1 VAGSDRYAR
10 MRPDCAEAET
20 GLRGSP
26 VTRRGGDL
34 DHVVVSRK
42 PTELNRQSA
51 LGRHL
56 AREALP
62 QSRARSAR
70 RWLTAW
76 RLTASALWFVLVGTC
91 SRPPRH
97 QAGRPQGPR
106 NQDLRRQHLV
116 WYRGL
121 VSLAAADWF
130 GPRQVDWIK
139 RLDPEVHNLREALD
153 FALSY
158 SPDVALEMV
167 ATLHWY
173 GDARGVLNEH
183 RHWIERALTA
193 TPSEPTPDRIRALHA
208 IAVIAGG
215 QGDMPTAGARA
226 AEAVQLAEQVAD
238 PVARGPR
245 MDRRHEE
252 PTPSRRGADCGRGE
266 TRSPDGSFARRTARF
281 GCLSTRMRTAHAR
294 RPWC

>member
-1 VAGSDRYAR
+1 
-10 MRPDCAEAET
+10 MRA
-20 GLRGSP
+20 S
-26 VTRRGGDL
+26 
-34 DHVVVSRK
+34 
-42 PTELNRQSA
+42 
-51 LGRHL
+51 
-56 AREALP
+56 
-62 QSRARSAR
+62 
-70 RWLTAW
+70 W
-76 RLTASALWFVLVGTC
+76 RLTLI
-91 SRPPRH
+91 
-97 QAGRPQGPR
+97 
-106 NQDLRRQHLV
+106 
-116 WYRGL
+116 RGL
-121 VSLAAADWF
+121 ILLGFIGLLEVLCAYGIIDTLTMQPPHRILTDLVRLLASGAFNRAIARTLSNAMIATTMAIIVGVTAATLIHRVR
-130 GPRQVDWIK
+130 G
-139 RLDPEVHNLREALD
+139 LREALD

>member
-1 VAGSDRYAR
+1 MAGSGRYAR

-56 AREALP
+56 AREALR

-97 QAGRPQGPR
+97 QAGR
-106 NQDLRRQHLV
+106 LRAHETKTCV
-116 WYRGL
+116 GSTWSG
-121 VSLAAADWF
+121 
-130 GPRQVDWIK
+130 
-139 RLDPEVHNLREALD
+139 
-153 FALSY
+153 
-158 SPDVALEMV
+158 
-167 ATLHWY
+167 
-173 GDARGVLNEH
+173 
-183 RHWIERALTA
+183 
-193 TPSEPTPDRIRALHA
+193 
-208 IAVIAGG
+208 
-215 QGDMPTAGARA
+215 TAGWSA
-226 AEAVQLAEQVAD
+226 L
-238 PVARGPR
+238 PR
-245 MDRRHEE
+245 
-252 PTPSRRGADCGRGE
+252 PTGSVPGR
-266 TRSPDGSFARRTARF
+266 SIGSNVLIQRYTTCA
-281 GCLSTRMRTAHAR
+281 
-294 RPWC
+294 RPWTLRFPTHLTSRLRWWQRCTGTETLVASSTSTVIG